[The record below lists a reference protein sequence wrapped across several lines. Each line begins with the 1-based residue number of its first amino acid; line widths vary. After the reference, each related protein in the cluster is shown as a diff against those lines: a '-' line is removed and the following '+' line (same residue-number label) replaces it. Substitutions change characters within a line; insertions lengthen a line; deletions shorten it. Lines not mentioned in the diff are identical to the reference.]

1 MNSVA
6 FPSEMEKARPQLPG
20 FFTLYFYF
28 TGQKEILGQLS
39 LDIKVHSLPDG
50 KLVGLDRAYGQLKH
64 VN

>member
-1 MNSVA
+1 
-6 FPSEMEKARPQLPG
+6 MEKARPQLPG